1 MEQLL
6 ISKMYHIC
14 FYQILAYTD
23 GLHGK
28 WLFSEIR
35 SVFSR
40 RYLLQN
46 TALEIFMAN
55 RVAVM
60 FNFPD
65 PATVKKVINCLP
77 RVGIGTSFGLPQTRR
92 ISMATPRQI
101 FKASNMTQRWQHRE
115 ISNFEYL
122 MFLNTIAGL
131 HTMI

>member
-1 MEQLL
+1 
-6 ISKMYHIC
+6 
-14 FYQILAYTD
+14 ILAYTD

-65 PATVKKVINCLP
+65 PATVKKVVNCLP
-77 RVGIGTSFGLPQTRR
+77 RVGIGTSFGLPQTRY
-92 ISMATPRQI
+92 
-101 FKASNMTQRWQHRE
+101 N
-115 ISNFEYL
+115 EYYGYWEEML
-122 MFLNTIAGL
+122 SDHQEDLS
-131 HTMI
+131 